1 MKVKNETEWLTRDLK
16 RVLCEALR
24 RNSKIEGPLKK
35 WQKKGLIVEIV
46 YSRKGYYSGN
56 AQYNGCWMK
65 LRIPKDKIKKSD
77 FVSLFIHELDHTR
90 GFHHNQIAGG
100 RYLRTESYPWVED
113 NTKFPIRK
121 KEIIPKEKPDLQIKR
136 YKHVLEIIK
145 QKERIIKRLSNSL
158 KKWRKKRKYYEK
170 VLIAAGKIKE
180 SSKN

>member
-35 WQKKGLIVEIV
+35 WQKKGLTIEIF
-46 YSRKGYYSGN
+46 YSRKEYYSGN

-77 FVSLFIHELDHTR
+77 FVSLFVHELNHIR

-100 RYLRTESYPWVED
+100 RYLRVENHPWAED
-113 NTKFPIRK
+113 DTKFPIRR
-121 KEIIPKEKPDLQIKR
+121 KEIKLKEKPDLQIER
-136 YKHVLEIIK
+136 YKHVLKMIQ
-145 QKERIIKRLSNSL
+145 QKEKIIKRLNNSL
-158 KKWRKKRKYYEK
+158 NKWKEKQKYEK